1 MDPFKVLHLEAGADK
16 QAVKRAYFRLIRQ
29 YRPEEEPEK
38 FKEIREAYE
47 YLQEA
52 PNLVT
57 AQKIT
62 QIPTEFRHPY
72 NQVLEWI
79 KKEEYDKAIALCERV
94 LDIVEILEFRILL
107 GKAYILNDNSGKAVR
122 LWEGLCQKDSENIE
136 YREQLGKAYWAR
148 GWNNKAFQIYCT
160 LYEKGVKNL
169 SFYDNFMDIA
179 AFQESTE
186 LVCRISL
193 DVFEYYRSLENHA
206 REDAESMSSILWTI
220 SEYVQDRDY
229 EWLLGHS
236 DEIFDI
242 MTETP
247 LEFSIYEDTI
257 MGMCTALSEI
267 LEVDEAAGPVF
278 FKYGEYVVSNE
289 NNISERGE
297 LPLTIIKANM
307 EKIKIEKDP
316 LIHEIIKEASNLWYG
331 LLTEKAAV
339 RNTADP
345 EISLIKELLGTGI
358 GDGAVYD
365 TLLYMVNDLKN
376 ILPGLQRVKKE
387 YPVLRQAMGE
397 FLEEMLNCSSQQY
410 LFNKYE
416 KKYKKLM
423 GYPSGA
429 RLMLSSAGEDDYD
442 AYENGTY
449 RREEAKIGR
458 NDPCPCGSG
467 KKYKK
472 CCGRN
477 IV

>member
-1 MDPFKVLHLEAGADK
+1 
-16 QAVKRAYFRLIRQ
+16 
-29 YRPEEEPEK
+29 
-38 FKEIREAYE
+38 
-47 YLQEA
+47 
-52 PNLVT
+52 
-57 AQKIT
+57 
-62 QIPTEFRHPY
+62 
-72 NQVLEWI
+72 
-79 KKEEYDKAIALCERV
+79 
-94 LDIVEILEFRILL
+94 
-107 GKAYILNDNSGKAVR
+107 
-122 LWEGLCQKDSENIE
+122 
-136 YREQLGKAYWAR
+136 
-148 GWNNKAFQIYCT
+148 
-160 LYEKGVKNL
+160 
-169 SFYDNFMDIA
+169 MDIA